1 MALLVSFK
9 RSILVLTTEWDKF
22 IKSID
27 FNVTRDHVPYGK
39 TSSPSPLTSG
49 RARAASSSRWKILAI
64 SQILILQRLSR
75 VYRMRDDYRLRCTIF
90 AVLDDKR
97 VIIAG
102 SSSYRTIIVMSFSYR
117 TIIVMSFSY
126 RTIIVMSSS
135 YRTIIV
141 MSSSY
146 RTIIV
151 ISSSYCTM
159 IVMSYCYRTMILIS
173 DCDLTII
180 DNISNDHHNQ

>member
-1 MALLVSFK
+1 MVGGFGYV
-9 RSILVLTTEWDKF
+9 RRLTVENIGHF
-22 IKSID
+22 AD
-27 FNVTRDHVPYGK
+27 FN
-39 TSSPSPLTSG
+39 
-49 RARAASSSRWKILAI
+49 LATI
-64 SQILILQRLSR
+64 IARLSHAR
-75 VYRMRDDYRLRCTIF
+75 RLSFAVHDFRTII

-102 SSSYRTIIVMSFSYR
+102 SSSYR

-180 DNISNDHHNQ
+180 DNISKIAFTTVDLIMYVVWILIYWIRMMVHLGIHTLWWQEYTSVCTSVRYHDN

>member
-1 MALLVSFK
+1 MARLWNALQHNCNEICAFLPP
-9 RSILVLTTEWDKF
+9 RGFTRWNENIILT
-22 IKSID
+22 
-27 FNVTRDHVPYGK
+27 
-39 TSSPSPLTSG
+39 
-49 RARAASSSRWKILAI
+49 I

-90 AVLDDKR
+90 AVLNDKR

-102 SSSYRTIIVMSFSYR
+102 PSSYRTK
-117 TIIVMSFSY
+117 IVMSFSY

-135 YRTIIV
+135 YRTMIV

-159 IVMSYCYRTMILIS
+159 IVMSYCCRTMILIS

-180 DNISNDHHNQ
+180 DNISNDHHDQ

>member
-1 MALLVSFK
+1 MFG
-9 RSILVLTTEWDKF
+9 
-22 IKSID
+22 
-27 FNVTRDHVPYGK
+27 TRDDIFYNYWFARNIYFHMA
-39 TSSPSPLTSG
+39 
-49 RARAASSSRWKILAI
+49 RARPTQRMFDSRWKILTI

-75 VYRMRDDYRLRCTIF
+75 VYRMRDDYRLRCTII

-102 SSSYRTIIVMSFSYR
+102 SSSYRTIIVMLFSYR
-117 TIIVMSFSY
+117 TIIVMSSSY

-159 IVMSYCYRTMILIS
+159 IVMSYCYCTMILIS

-180 DNISNDHHNQ
+180 DNISKIAFTTVDLIMYVV

>member
-1 MALLVSFK
+1 M
-9 RSILVLTTEWDKF
+9 R
-22 IKSID
+22 
-27 FNVTRDHVPYGK
+27 G
-39 TSSPSPLTSG
+39 
-49 RARAASSSRWKILAI
+49 ASVFHCTRWKILAI

-90 AVLDDKR
+90 AVLNDKR

-102 SSSYRTIIVMSFSYR
+102 PSSYRTIIVMSF
-117 TIIVMSFSY
+117 
-126 RTIIVMSSS
+126 S

-180 DNISNDHHNQ
+180 DNISNDHHDQ